1 MLEFGTTFTITPWR
15 KWAESYKWTFYQGGI
30 LGQENETQLAW
41 GHWVSWHRGHRAPD
55 YQLFLL
61 HPMYLIITSSTFPD
75 FLVNCWAPLPVP
87 QPGISAS
94 RAWLRG
100 RLSVPKGINHPSPA
114 STISLF
120 PASRWANHS
129 IIFLQG
135 YQKIISIR
143 ATKQNNQIINKQ
155 KSNSQRTWDSLFSLP
170 GQSIQYPC
178 HRGILAF
185 ARSVVLQGGG

>member
-1 MLEFGTTFTITPWR
+1 MLEVTGSAGIEGTGLPTTRCFCFIR
-15 KWAESYKWTFYQGGI
+15 
-30 LGQENETQLAW
+30 
-41 GHWVSWHRGHRAPD
+41 
-55 YQLFLL
+55 
-61 HPMYLIITSSTFPD
+61 MYLIITSSTFPD